1 MKIKLIKFKTVKS
14 TNDIAIQLIK
24 KKKTL
29 PTLISSE
36 KQTKG
41 RGTMGKKWI
50 SQKGNL
56 FMSIFFEINQ
66 KKINFRQFAILNAF
80 LLRKLVVKF
89 ISRDIKI
96 KWPNDLLYNK
106 KKICGILQEVISYN
120 QKNYLIVGI
129 GLNTNI
135 APKNKS
141 FSSTS
146 LKNIINK
153 RIDNRKILQNTKN
166 VYEKFLIEIKKLSF
180 DELKKKYKKF
190 RSIYNAYHS
199 V

>member
-1 MKIKLIKFKTVKS
+1 MKIKLIKFKSVKS
-14 TNDIAIQLIK
+14 TNDIAIKLIK
-24 KKKTL
+24 KNKTQ

-36 KQTKG
+36 EQTKG

-56 FMSIFFEINQ
+56 FISIFFEINQ
-66 KKINFRQFAILNAF
+66 KRINFKQFAILNAF
-80 LLRKLVVKF
+80 ILRKLVSKF
-89 ISRDIKI
+89 IFKNIKI

-106 KKICGILQEVISYN
+106 EKICGILQEIIIYN

-129 GLNTNI
+129 GLNTNV

-141 FSSTS
+141 FPSTS

-153 RIDNRKILQNTKN
+153 SIDNKKILKN
-166 VYEKFLIEIKKLSF
+166 IKNKYEKFLIEIKKFSYK
-180 DELKKKYKKF
+180 ELKKEYKKLK
-190 RSIYNAYHS
+190 
-199 V
+199 

>member
-1 MKIKLIKFKTVKS
+1 MKIKLIKFKNVRS
-14 TNDIAIQLIK
+14 TNDVAIQLIK
-24 KKKTL
+24 KKKIK

-36 KQTKG
+36 KQSKG

-80 LLRKLVVKF
+80 LLRKLVANF

-96 KWPNDLLYNK
+96 KWPNDLLYK
-106 KKICGILQEVISYN
+106 KEKICGILQEVISYD

-135 APKNKS
+135 SPKNKS

-153 RIDNRKILQNTKN
+153 RIDNRKILKNTKN
-166 VYEKFLIEIKKLSF
+166 IYEKFLIENKKFSF
-180 DELKKKYKKF
+180 DELKKKYKKLK
-190 RSIYNAYHS
+190 
-199 V
+199 

>member
-1 MKIKLIKFKTVKS
+1 MKIKLIKFKSTKS

-24 KKKTL
+24 KNKTQ

-41 RGTMGKKWI
+41 RGTMGKKWV

-56 FMSIFFEINQ
+56 FISIFFEINQ
-66 KKINFRQFAILNAF
+66 KRINFKQFAILNAF
-80 LLRKLVVKF
+80 LIRKLVAKF

-96 KWPNDLLYNK
+96 KWPNDLLYK
-106 KKICGILQEVISYN
+106 KEKICGILQEVINYN

-135 APKNKS
+135 TPKNKS

-153 RIDNRKILQNTKN
+153 RIDNRKILKNTKN
-166 VYEKFLIEIKKLSF
+166 IYENFLNEIKKFSF
-180 DELKKKYKKF
+180 DELKKKYKEKK
-190 RSIYNAYHS
+190 
-199 V
+199 

>member
-1 MKIKLIKFKTVKS
+1 MKIKLIKFKNVRS

-24 KKKTL
+24 KKKTK

-36 KQTKG
+36 KQSKG

-66 KKINFRQFAILNAF
+66 KKINFKQFAILNAF
-80 LLRKLVVKF
+80 IIRKLVAKCT
-89 ISRDIKI
+89 SRKIKI

-106 KKICGILQEVISYN
+106 AKICGILQEVISFN
-120 QKNYLIVGI
+120 QKKYLIVGI
-129 GLNTNI
+129 GLNTNM

-153 RIDNRKILQNTKN
+153 KIDNRKILKNTKN
-166 VYEKFLIEIKKLSF
+166 IYEKFLIEIKKFSF
-180 DELKKKYKKF
+180 KELKKKYKD
-190 RSIYNAYHS
+190 
-199 V
+199 

>member
-1 MKIKLIKFKTVKS
+1 MKIKLIKFKSVKS
-14 TNDIAIQLIK
+14 TNDIAIKLIK
-24 KKKTL
+24 KNKTQ

-56 FMSIFFEINQ
+56 FISIFFEINQ
-66 KKINFRQFAILNAF
+66 KRINFKQFAILNAF
-80 LLRKLVVKF
+80 ILRKLVSKF
-89 ISRDIKI
+89 IFKNIKI

-106 KKICGILQEVISYN
+106 EKICGILQEIIIYN

-129 GLNTNI
+129 GLNTNV

-141 FSSTS
+141 FPSTS

-153 RIDNRKILQNTKN
+153 SIDNKKILKN
-166 VYEKFLIEIKKLSF
+166 IKNKYEKFLIEIKKFSYK
-180 DELKKKYKKF
+180 ELKKEYKKLK
-190 RSIYNAYHS
+190 
-199 V
+199 